1 MKMKVT
7 VYGSHMCPGT
17 LSALVKL
24 FDADI
29 TTDFHDVLGTN
40 QELKAFLKLREDP
53 IFDQKKAEDKI
64 GFPFFILEDG
74 TKTFSLEEVMQ
85 KCK

>member
-1 MKMKVT
+1 MKAI

-24 FDADI
+24 FDEGI
-29 TTDFHDVLGTN
+29 TVDFHDVLGTN
-40 QELKAFLKLREDP
+40 QELKAFLHLREDP
-53 IFDQKKAEDKI
+53 IFDEKKAQDKI

-74 TKTFSLEEVMQ
+74 TKTFDLDEVIK